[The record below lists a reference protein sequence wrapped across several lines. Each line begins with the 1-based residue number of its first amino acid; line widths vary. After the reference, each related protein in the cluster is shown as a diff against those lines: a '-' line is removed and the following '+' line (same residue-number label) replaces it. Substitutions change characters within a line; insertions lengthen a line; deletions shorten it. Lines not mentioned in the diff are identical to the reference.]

1 MDEIKAEWYIYIY
14 IYVCV
19 CVCIYLAE
27 KREEARS
34 WRNGLRPAIAARVG
48 SQLGKKG
55 RMSD

>member
-1 MDEIKAEWYIYIY
+1 M
-14 IYVCV
+14 
-19 CVCIYLAE
+19 CIYMFE

-48 SQLGKKG
+48 SHLGKKG